1 MRSWSVISLVVVEE
15 LLIDVAKV
23 GELIINTVNIN
34 LFSVVIIKL
43 LTLFVDN
50 QVNPIRVLWKRLE
63 SGVHFIYVVI

>member
-1 MRSWSVISLVVVEE
+1 MRSWSVISLLVVEE